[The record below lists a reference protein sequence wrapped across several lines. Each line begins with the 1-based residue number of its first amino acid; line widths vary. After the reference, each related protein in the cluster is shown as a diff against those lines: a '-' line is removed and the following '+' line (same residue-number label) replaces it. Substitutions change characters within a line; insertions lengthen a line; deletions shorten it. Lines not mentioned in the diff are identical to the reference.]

1 MQIIPNTHVFQ
12 PRTITATHAD
22 LAAMGPGCLQ
32 GGAPA
37 APKVTPAMIRKA
49 DEKLQKVAVN
59 IILDH
64 PFFAVLLLRQNRVA
78 DPSVKT
84 CVTDGKTLRYNPQWV
99 ADLKPE
105 TAKFT
110 LLSEVLHC
118 VLHHNT
124 RRNGRDKKQ
133 WDQACDYKV
142 NQTLKDSGFD
152 LPPDAP
158 FDPSYDDLSAEQL
171 YAKLYVEPPEG
182 GGPGGGNDPD
192 GEPGDQPPPPGGSDG
207 AGGYGDVEDSPA
219 ESPAEIAQEEAEQDI
234 ATQQAAQCAKS
245 QGKLPGALAK
255 MLLELLEPKVDWKD
269 ELREFIQA
277 HLGKDDQTWNRV
289 NRRFVGGGDYLP
301 GYQSETLPPFVVAFD
316 TSGSVSDNELAQMN
330 GELNKIMSDFPGTK
344 ATAVYCDAR
353 ITDVIEY
360 SEEVPFGTVKP
371 KIGRGGTD
379 FDPPFE
385 WVREN
390 MPEDPA
396 ALIYFT
402 DMESSFP
409 RVEPPYPV
417 LWIST
422 QKHYSKPH
430 FGRVVVM
437 EKQ

>member
-1 MQIIPNTHVFQ
+1 MDVIQGTHVFQ
-12 PRTITATHAD
+12 NQPR
-22 LAAMGPGCLQ
+22 GNEP
-32 GGAPA
+32 
-37 APKVTPAMIRKA
+37 PKITPAMIRKA
-49 DEKLQKVAVN
+49 DEKFQKVAVN

-84 CVTDGKTLRYNPQWV
+84 CSTDGKTLRYNPAWV

-110 LLSEVLHC
+110 LLSEVMHC

-133 WDQACDYKV
+133 WDRACDYKV
-142 NQTLKDSGFD
+142 NQTLNDSGFA
-152 LPPDAP
+152 LPDDAP
-158 FDPSYDDLSAEQL
+158 LDPSYDDLSAEQL
-171 YAKLYVEPPEG
+171 YAKLYIEPDQ
-182 GGPGGGNDPD
+182 PGGDGPPGDED
-192 GEPGDQPPPPGGSDG
+192 GEPGDQPGGQPPPPGEGDG
-207 AGGYGDVEDSPA
+207 PPGEGDSQDDHAGGYGDVDDSPA
-219 ESPAEIAQEEAEQDI
+219 ESPAEKAQEEAEQDI
-234 ATQQAAQCAKS
+234 ATQQAAQCAKA

-255 MLLELLEPKVDWKD
+255 LLIELLEPKVSWKD

-277 HLGKDDQTWNRV
+277 HLGKDDQTWNKV

-330 GELNKIMSDFPGTK
+330 GELNAIMSDFPGTK
-344 ATAVYCDAR
+344 CTAIYCDTR
-353 ITDVIEY
+353 ITDVVEVN
-360 SEEVPFGTVKP
+360 EEQPFGTVKP
-371 KIGRGGTD
+371 KVGRGGTS

-390 MPEDPA
+390 MPEDPV
-396 ALIYFT
+396 ALIYMT
-402 DMESSFP
+402 DMECGFP
-409 RVEPPYPV
+409 RNEPPYPT